1 MMFYL
6 PNTHSHV
13 NYVTV
18 TEIFCGG
25 LHNAKFVKF
34 NFTVI
39 VGKNSMLKVTAVG
52 GFIIRQASTTLSGFK
67 I

>member
-13 NYVTV
+13 NYITV
-18 TEIFCGG
+18 TEIFSGG
-25 LHNAKFVKF
+25 LHNAKSVKF
-34 NFTVI
+34 NFTAI
-39 VGKNSMLKVTAVG
+39 VGENSMLKVTAVG
-52 GFIIRQASTTLSGFK
+52 GFIIRLASTTLRGFK